1 MKRLWVLLVPSITIC
16 LFVAISFYG
25 YRNEFFEQILSIPF
39 VLYCTAVVIGIAS
52 CAGLLFSVFK
62 LQDEMDNDLHTQRHP
77 DKEIR
82 GSVALEQGSSGTPRE
97 KSQQSHSKE
106 MPVHKTE
113 DNMDM
118 KTKRIV
124 QKLLL
129 LGKQY
134 GSSANGNNTIESHH
148 QFSCRMADGTTR
160 DIVVVL
166 REQDISVFCRPN
178 PPQRFEGNH
187 QVDDALKEVERLLKN
202 SN

>member
-16 LFVAISFYG
+16 LFVAISLYG
-25 YRNEFFEQILSIPF
+25 YRNEFFEQIISIPF
-39 VLYCTAVVIGIAS
+39 ALYCAAVVIGIAS
-52 CAGLLFSVFK
+52 CTCLLFSVVK
-62 LQDEMDNDLHTQRHP
+62 LQDEIDNDLHTQRHP
-77 DKEIR
+77 DGEIL
-82 GSVALEQGSSGTPRE
+82 GSGASEQGSSRTPEE
-97 KSQQSHSKE
+97 KSQRSYSRE
-106 MPVHKTE
+106 MPVDKTE
-113 DNMDM
+113 NDMDV

-134 GSSANGNNTIESHH
+134 GRGSNTNNTIESHH
-148 QFSCRMADGTTR
+148 RFSCRTVDGATR